1 MKHLTILGTAS
12 LFLLLTACGGGS
24 SKNKE
29 NGESKKKD
37 TAQKQTM
44 HANAM
49 KKNGLTVYPIET
61 KNYPNAKLTL
71 EAPQASDVDTG
82 SYKFKFS
89 VKNYKLKKATP
100 DAGKHNLAES
110 SKGQHIHFIVNNGPY
125 MAKYD
130 TAFKATMA
138 KPGYYTVLAFLSRS
152 YHESVKN
159 PNAFAIKQF
168 KVGDPDTSMKADL
181 SKPHL
186 FYSRPKGTYKGKD
199 MKKLL
204 LDFYPVNV
212 DELSKDGYK
221 VEATLNGN
229 TTFTFTEHKP
239 YVIEGLKPGKLKVK
253 LRLLNKNGKLVDSKF
268 NEVTRTVT
276 LKGGGN
282 KMGKKGSKKDH
293 SS

>member
-1 MKHLTILGTAS
+1 MKHLTILSAAS
-12 LFLLLTACGGGS
+12 LFLLFTACGGGS
-24 SKNKE
+24 SKN
-29 NGESKKKD
+29 NGEGDSNKKD
-37 TAQKQTM
+37 TTQKADM
-44 HANAM
+44 PANAM

-61 KNYPNAKLTL
+61 KDFPNAKLAL
-71 EAPQASDVDTG
+71 EAPKASEVDTG
-82 SYKFKFS
+82 SYQFKFS
-89 VKNYKLKKATP
+89 VMNYKLKKATP
-100 DAGKHNLAES
+100 DADKHNLAES

-130 TAFKATMA
+130 TAFKARMA

-168 KVGDPDTSMKADL
+168 KVGNPDKGMKADL

-221 VEATLNGN
+221 VEATLNG

-253 LRLLNKNGKLVDSKF
+253 LRLLNKKGKLVDSKYS
-268 NEVTRTVT
+268 EVTREVT
-276 LKGGGN
+276 LKAGDN
-282 KMGKKGSKKDH
+282 SMSQKKGKNNQSG
-293 SS
+293 

>member
-1 MKHLTILGTAS
+1 MKQLTILSAAS
-12 LFLLLTACGGGS
+12 LFLLFSACGGGGKS
-24 SKNKE
+24 GDQGKGDKNK
-29 NGESKKKD
+29 KDKKD
-37 TAQKQTM
+37 KAEKSM
-44 HANAM
+44 PENAM
-49 KKNGLTVYPIET
+49 KKNGLTVYPIQT
-61 KNYPNAKLTL
+61 KSYPNAKLSL
-71 EAPQASDVDTG
+71 EKPTASDVDTG
-82 SYKFKFS
+82 KHQFVFS
-89 VKNYKLKKATP
+89 VKNYELKKGTP
-100 DAGKHNLAES
+100 DADKHGLAES
-110 SKGQHIHFIVNNGPY
+110 PKGQHIHFIVNNGPY

-138 KPGYYTVLAFLSRS
+138 EPGYYTVLAFLSRS

-168 KVGDPDTSMKADL
+168 KVGSPDKAKKADL

-239 YVIEGLKPGKLKVK
+239 YVIEGLEPGKLKVK
-253 LRLLNKNGKLVDSKF
+253 LRLLNKDGKLVDSKF
-268 NEVTRTVT
+268 SEVTRTVM
-276 LKGGGN
+276 L
-282 KMGKKGSKKDH
+282 KKGS

>member
-1 MKHLTILGTAS
+1 MKQLTVLGTAS

-24 SKNKE
+24 SKNNGK
-29 NGESKKKD
+29 GESEKND
-37 TAQKQTM
+37 TAQKTSM
-44 HANAM
+44 PANAM
-49 KKNGLTVYPIET
+49 QKNGLTVYPIET
-61 KNYPNAKLTL
+61 KDYPNAKLSL
-71 EAPQASDVDTG
+71 EAPQTSEVDTG
-82 SYKFKFS
+82 SYEFKFS
-89 VKNYKLKKATP
+89 VMNYNLRKATP

-130 TAFKATMA
+130 TAFEATMD

-168 KVGDPDTSMKADL
+168 KVGDPEKGMKADL

-253 LRLLNKNGKLVDSKF
+253 LRLLNKKGNLVDSKF
-268 NEVTRTVT
+268 SEVTREVT
-276 LKGGGN
+276 LKGGN
-282 KMGKKGSKKDH
+282 SSMSKKKSGQKQ